1 MKTIELNEQQIEYLK
16 WLLNL
21 KFKEYDAFV
30 SATDKAIIRGIL
42 AKLND

>member
-1 MKTIELNEQQIEYLK
+1 MKTIELPEQHVDYLK

-21 KFKEYDAFV
+21 KLNEYDAFV

-42 AKLND
+42 AKLT